1 MATTRKPSFFK
12 VLIGDHFCNRL
23 KIPGAFLEHF
33 DERVPEQCHLRIG
46 TQTWLVDVEM
56 VNQKFYFQ
64 NGWKE
69 FVLENGLRGCEF
81 LVFFYNGNSE
91 FYVHIYGK
99 NACRKEFAVAAT
111 GVSGTPKSMRV
122 GSSRGMEEAD
132 SNDSSVQILDDFPT
146 CSRRAGEKSSVPSHQ
161 QHKKDSRSWIGKE
174 THGPKP
180 GITTFTGKDD
190 FPAEQ
195 YVGGT
200 SSSKPKHEVL
210 GRMYTDDDDDDKEE
224 EESEE
229 DDDDCEKD
237 EESEEDENEADSED
251 DDEFENEAD
260 SEDKDGYEDEE
271 EEEESDGD
279 GDEGKSDDS
288 IEILDEFPRCSKAK
302 TMRKSSG
309 LQKRKINSS
318 KAKAKRSITRA
329 SGSSSNQKITG
340 WKYKVLRKMPGSNGI
355 GELIARHRAKDFIS
369 KSDKLDS
376 CLIAMSPSYIR
387 GSCVHFPRTFAYRHL
402 GRHCSRIKL
411 RVNKRRW
418 RLGIYHVHKTVR
430 LQAGWIEFKHD
441 NNLKV
446 GDVCVFELTDSI
458 NVLDVTI
465 FRAAEAANC
474 TLPGG
479 RQTTGV
485 QFKSEKGKEKAG

>member
-33 DERVPEQCHLRIG
+33 DGRVPEQCHLRIG

-56 VNQKFYFQ
+56 VHQKFYFQ

-99 NACRKEFAVAAT
+99 NACRKEFADAAA
-111 GVSGTPKSMRV
+111 GVSGTPKSMHV

-146 CSRRAGEKSSVPSHQ
+146 CSRRAGEKSSLPSHQ
-161 QHKKDSRSWIGKE
+161 QHKKDSTSWIGKE

-180 GITTFTGKDD
+180 GITRKDND

-195 YVGGT
+195 YVEGT
-200 SSSKPKHEVL
+200 SSLKPKHEVL
-210 GRMYTDDDDDDKEE
+210 GRMHTDNDDDDKEE

-229 DDDDCEKD
+229 DDDDYEED
-237 EESEEDENEADSED
+237 EEIEEDENEADSED
-251 DDEFENEAD
+251 
-260 SEDKDGYEDEE
+260 KGGYEDEE

-279 GDEGKSDDS
+279 GGKSDDS

-302 TMRKSSG
+302 TMRKSSE

-318 KAKAKRSITRA
+318 KAKTKRSITRA

-340 WKYKVLRKMPGSNGI
+340 WKYKALRKMPGSNGI
-355 GELIARHRAKDFIS
+355 GELIARHRANDFIS

-465 FRAAEAANC
+465 FRSAEAANC